1 MPFLPLIIFI
11 DFFQGCCKSCVAEF
25 AELTESISNITDE
38 LAIIKR
44 KLRKLKRSQPA
55 EQDPQVSQSTEL
67 EKECRLL
74 LGNSTSL
81 FKSVSVLRRKLF
93 SVDEILNSSVS
104 GKAPNSKTVAKPK
117 FDGTRLDL
125 LRSLCLEVHK
135 ETNFPQITAKIQ
147 AVQKAVKRENCETV
161 SETT

>member
-1 MPFLPLIIFI
+1 M
-11 DFFQGCCKSCVAEF
+11 AEYT
-25 AELTESISNITDE
+25 ELNESISNITDE

-55 EQDPQVSQSTEL
+55 ELDPQVSQSTEL

-81 FKSVSVLRRKLF
+81 FNTVSVLLRKLF
-93 SVDEILNSSVS
+93 TVDEILSHSVS
-104 GKAPNSKTVAKPK
+104 GKVTNSKTVAKPK

-125 LRSLCLEVHK
+125 LRSLCL
-135 ETNFPQITAKIQ
+135 
-147 AVQKAVKRENCETV
+147 
-161 SETT
+161 